1 MSTAA
6 TASIARPYSSPPRFP
21 SATTRLLSSA
31 EEYTLFTDIRA
42 AHYAAWAACLAAPGA
57 VDGREHDPEW
67 YALRAAQ
74 DAAVTHAAHAER
86 TATDGAEVLDAW
98 ILRHD
103 VTDTRRTLERLV
115 DRALK
120 ANLRLATHLAA
131 RYHRSILMLGDR
143 VQAAA
148 MGVLR
153 AIRDFDPARNLKFS
167 TYATSW
173 IEHYI
178 QRADMDTSA
187 TIRVPVHMQETRRK
201 VAKAARRHEE
211 ETGGAISLPALVA
224 ATGRKE
230 EAVRQ
235 ALRLPYCVSA
245 DSSPFAKAHDRDDDR
260 RVLDSIAD
268 DAPSVEDLIDERERV
283 AVLAAGINRLPART
297 ADIVRARYLGEDGP
311 EDLSVIGAR
320 MGLSRERIRQLAAD
334 GVRTLQVV
342 VPRMMGF

>member
-1 MSTAA
+1 MSPAPFQATCTA
-6 TASIARPYSSPPRFP
+6 
-21 SATTRLLSSA
+21 
-31 EEYTLFTDIRA
+31 
-42 AHYAAWAACLAAPGA
+42 
-57 VDGREHDPEW
+57 GRNKTSCEDDDPEW
-67 YALRAAQ
+67 CALRAVQVISIAN
-74 DAAVTHAAHAER
+74 ALTIEA
-86 TATDGAEVLDAW
+86 TATDGAKVLDAW

-131 RYHRSILMLGDR
+131 RYHRSALMLSDR

-153 AIRDFDPARNLKFS
+153 AIRDFDPERGLKFS

-173 IEHYI
+173 IEHAI
-178 QRADMDTSA
+178 QRADMDTAA

-211 ETGGAISLPALVA
+211 ETGGTISLPALVA
-224 ATGRKE
+224 ATGRRE

-245 DSSPFAKAHDRDDDR
+245 DSSPFATAHDRDDDR

-283 AVLAAGINRLPART
+283 AALAAGIDRLPART
-297 ADIVRARYLGEDGP
+297 AAIIRARYPGEGNP

-320 MGLSRERIRQLAAD
+320 MGLSRERIRQLAAE

-342 VPRMMGF
+342 VPRMMGC